1 MPHRP
6 PVPHE
11 KSQSQ
16 AAKASKFGRRAG
28 QEPEDVASA
37 VRPESDNDMEV
48 VEDTD
53 KLAEES
59 PFIDLEA
66 YKGQDDRQAKSLG
79 TPGVLRPSHYI
90 VGPGK
95 VNFKANSCIYICYRN

>member
-1 MPHRP
+1 
-6 PVPHE
+6 
-11 KSQSQ
+11 
-16 AAKASKFGRRAG
+16 
-28 QEPEDVASA
+28 
-37 VRPESDNDMEV
+37 MEV
-48 VEDTD
+48 VEETD

-95 VNFKANSCIYICYRN
+95 VTFKANSSIYICYRNSYLCLFSCSEEELEW